1 MRPNPLDDVA
11 HFLIRPGWFTPVFW
25 LLLLASIT
33 IAATALRRDPA
44 QRNPAQRRLL
54 GIAGV
59 DGRDVV
65 AADCG
70 KSPRTSMG

>member
-44 QRNPAQRRLL
+44 QRRLL